1 MQILKGHEGVVSTIG
16 FSPDGETLVSAG
28 RDGLVLCWNA
38 WGEASELCR
47 STIRPQVLDISADGH
62 YLVLGGHSG
71 MLELWDLTSGAVV
84 QQLKNDGPVSGLAF
98 IPGEGRLVYSTGTLA
113 ADTAPSG
120 GSVHFWSWR
129 ENRQLSPAAEIAPTQ
144 AVRALASHGS
154 QRLLAWV
161 TQNNMLT
168 VWPITGSST
177 TRFSLKSPC
186 RALAFDPDGKLL
198 AAALDWKVHVFDIE
212 RKQERFILTGH
223 KGPVSSVVFSPD
235 GRHLLTGS
243 WDKTVKVWDSAN
255 GRELHSY
262 TWPIGRASCVSYASD
277 GLRAAAAGDEGTIV
291 VWDPE

>member
-47 STIRPQVLDISADGH
+47 STIRPQVLDISADGR

-129 ENRQLSPAAEIAPTQ
+129 ENRQLSPAAEIAPN
-144 AVRALASHGS
+144 ASCPCFGVARLPATACLGDAEQHADCMAYY
-154 QRLLAWV
+154 RLLNDSL
-161 TQNNMLT
+161 QFEISL
-168 VWPITGSST
+168 PGSS
-177 TRFSLKSPC
+177 
-186 RALAFDPDGKLL
+186 
-198 AAALDWKVHVFDIE
+198 V
-212 RKQERFILTGH
+212 
-223 KGPVSSVVFSPD
+223 
-235 GRHLLTGS
+235 
-243 WDKTVKVWDSAN
+243 
-255 GRELHSY
+255 
-262 TWPIGRASCVSYASD
+262 
-277 GLRAAAAGDEGTIV
+277 
-291 VWDPE
+291 